1 MSAKSKRKGSAGER
15 EVASLLAPL
24 FGEGV
29 KRGLAQ
35 CRDASE
41 SADVEGTPYWI
52 ESKRYKGIAA
62 CRFLDQAT
70 KAALGDGRPPIVF
83 MREDRGAWCCLCS
96 AELMLEMMRLC
107 QPTTPF
113 SKN

>member
-15 EVASLLAPL
+15 EVAALLAPL
-24 FGEGV
+24 FGEQV

-41 SADVEGTPYWI
+41 SADVEGTPYWV

-62 CRFLDQAT
+62 LRFLDQAT
-70 KAALGDGRPPIVF
+70 KATDGRPPVVF

-96 AELMLEMMRLC
+96 AELMLELMKCRQTAL
-107 QPTTPF
+107 
-113 SKN
+113 SLN